1 MTDALAPVPASAD
14 VVIIGAGLAGLACAR
29 HLARGQAGGGS
40 DSADGGALDVVI
52 LEASGRVGG
61 RLGTDVVDGYRC
73 DLGFQLINPAYPEA
87 RRVLDL
93 AALDLRP
100 LPGAVVV
107 ATEQGHRVLGD
118 PRRTPPSLLP
128 RMVRDAATSLG
139 GPVEKLAFVQWAL
152 SCARRRP
159 DEILTTPD
167 QAWSDALSSA
177 GLTGD
182 LRHAVLEPF
191 LSGTLAEIDG
201 STSRRFVELLIR
213 SFVRGRPS
221 VPALG
226 MQAIADQLA
235 AGVSGVHLGAPVE
248 RVEAGAS
255 GHVVHTAAGSV
266 SARAVVV
273 ATDPASAARFTGDE
287 EVATRPLTTF
297 WHSAAADAL
306 GPFGASGAIH
316 LDGERRTDLA
326 NSVVLSA
333 SAPAY
338 APPGRALIAST
349 VRGLPSA
356 GATEATSEA
365 EVRRELARIHGAD
378 TSTWTLVRRH
388 VIPHAL
394 TAMPPPLQARRP
406 VDLGGGRFVAGDHR
420 DTASIQGALVSGR
433 RAADAVFTHLGL
445 TPPERPPLR

>member
-1 MTDALAPVPASAD
+1 MSAPRSSLPTTAD

-29 HLARGQAGGGS
+29 HLARGQAAGG
-40 DSADGGALDVVI
+40 DALDVVVV
-52 LEASGRVGG
+52 EAADRVGG
-61 RLGTDVVDGYRC
+61 RLGTEIVDGYRC

-107 ATEQGHRVLGD
+107 ATAQGHRVLGD
-118 PRRTPPSLLP
+118 PRRTPPALLP
-128 RMVRDAATSLG
+128 RMIRDAAISLG
-139 GPVEKLAFVQWAL
+139 GPVEKLAFAQWAL

-159 DEILTTPD
+159 EAILTTPD

-177 GLTGD
+177 GVTGE
-182 LRHAVLEPF
+182 LRRAVLEPF

-201 STSRRFVELLIR
+201 SSSRRFVELLIR

-235 AGVSGVHLGAPVE
+235 AGSAVHLGVPVE
-248 RVEAGAS
+248 RLEAGAS
-255 GHVVHTAAGSV
+255 GQVVHTAAGSI

-273 ATDPASAARFTGDE
+273 ASDPASAARFTGE
-287 EVATRPLTTF
+287 PEVATRPLTTF
-297 WHSAAADAL
+297 WHSAPADAL

-316 LDGERRTDLA
+316 LDGERRTALA

-338 APPGRALIAST
+338 APAGRALIATT
-349 VRGLPSA
+349 VRGLPSPESASEA
-356 GATEATSEA
+356 GSEETSEA
-365 EVRRELARIHGAD
+365 GVRRELARIHGAD
-378 TSTWTLVRRH
+378 TSAWTLVRRH
-388 VIPHAL
+388 EIPHAL
-394 TAMPPPLQARRP
+394 TVMAPPLQVRRP
-406 VDLGGGRFVAGDHR
+406 VDLGEGRFVAGDHR

-433 RAADAVFTHLGL
+433 RAAEAVFTHLGL
-445 TPPERPPLR
+445 NSPGRPPLR